1 MIGVDR
7 TTRRQVLQRCVAVVS
22 LALTIGC
29 GACVSAGPVLAD
41 DQLGGTY
48 AVTSTA
54 DSPSVWT
61 IESSCTPSC
70 VAIVK
75 SSQGWRGYAT
85 LQDGRWTMTV
95 YLGQWMRSAYP
106 ADPAT
111 CPGDADNAPLTRTWS
126 WDAATLAG
134 SVESVRGDQCGGS
147 RAIEHSP
154 VALTSAT

>member
-1 MIGVDR
+1 MTTVTR
-7 TTRRQVLQRCVAVVS
+7 TARRRLLQRCVVVVS
-22 LALTIGC
+22 LAVTIGC
-29 GACVSAGPVLAD
+29 AACASAGPVLAD
-41 DQLGGTY
+41 DRLGGTY

-54 DSPSVWT
+54 DSPSTWT

-75 SSQGWRGYAT
+75 SSQGWRGYAK
-85 LQDGRWTMTV
+85 LDGGRWTMTI

-111 CPGDADNAPLTRTWS
+111 CPGDDGNAPLTRTWS

-134 SVESVRGDQCGGS
+134 SVETVRGDQCGGS